1 MTVNEI
7 EAPGSL
13 CVITAAGIEFKTVA
27 KLLLAGTPTDE
38 NGLKVL
44 RGRFGARQVT
54 LLKTEIGA
62 AGLAE
67 KLQAHL
73 AQNHFAALVII
84 GLAGALD
91 PALRTSDVVLYDR
104 CLDGR
109 KLEAAWRDGKFEKR
123 STSEASGGGI
133 PCDDALG
140 QKLFEEFGKQ
150 GLRCQR
156 GAGLLVER
164 VVIEARLKQAL
175 HEQTEAAAVDMETY
189 LVLAATAEFQLPCA
203 AVRVMLDEAASD
215 LPDFNAGL
223 DAAGRVQLWP
233 TLRAL
238 ARRPHATLQFLR
250 TLRPALRNLTR
261 AAEAVF
267 NVLNSR

>member
-1 MTVNEI
+1 MTANEI
-7 EAPGSL
+7 EAPGDL
-13 CVITAAGIEFKTVA
+13 CVITAADIEFNTVA
-27 KLLLAGTPTDE
+27 KVLAAGKPTDE

-44 RGRFGARQVT
+44 RGRYRSQQMT

-62 AGLAE
+62 AGFAD

-73 AQNHFAALVII
+73 AQNRYAALIVI

-91 PALRTSDVVLYDR
+91 PALRTGDVVLYDR

-109 KLEAAWRDGKFEKR
+109 KLEATLLGGKLESR
-123 STSEASGGGI
+123 SI
-133 PCDDALG
+133 HCDDVLG
-140 QKLFEEFGKQ
+140 QKLFEGLSKQ

-164 VVIEARLKQAL
+164 VVIEAQQKLTRY
-175 HEQTEAAAVDMETY
+175 EQTKAAAVDMETY
-189 LVLAATAEFQLPCA
+189 LVLATAAECQLPCA
-203 AVRVMLDEAASD
+203 AVRVVLDEAASD

-233 TLRAL
+233 TLLAL
-238 ARRPHATLQFLR
+238 ARRPRAALRFLR
-250 TLRPALRNLTR
+250 ALRPALRNLTR

-267 NVLNSR
+267 KAFNSR